1 MLMDEWE
8 NGEDLW
14 DVQEELPPDHR
25 SGFVA
30 MVGKPNVG
38 KSTLMNAWL
47 GVKLAAVSPKPQT
60 TRTTM
65 LGILTR
71 PDAQVIFV
79 DTPGIHEP
87 RTKLGAYMVD
97 KAQRA
102 IDDADLILFVA
113 DITEAPDEN
122 DRRAAQFLADNV
134 PAALPMV
141 LALNKADASYAT
153 PASEEVRAANRAAYE
168 SLGAFREALEISAL
182 TGMNRDALLQRII
195 ANLPQ
200 GPRFYPEDQLT
211 DAQER
216 FIAAEL
222 IREQALNAL
231 EQEVPHALAVVV
243 QEFQERENDVLY
255 ISANLFVEK
264 DSQKGIVIG
273 RGGSMLKQIGRDARQ
288 ELEAF
293 FETKIYLELWVKVR
307 KNWRRNEQ
315 YLRQLGYSRPKQR

>member
-1 MLMDEWE
+1 MLMEEWD

-122 DRRAAQFLADNV
+122 DRQAAQFLADNV

-141 LALNKADASYAT
+141 LALNKADAV
-153 PASEEVRAANRAAYE
+153 SEEVRAANRGAYE

>member
-1 MLMDEWE
+1 MDEWD

-60 TRTTM
+60 TRTSM

-134 PAALPMV
+134 PADLPVV
-141 LALNKADASYAT
+141 LALNKVDAGVVPDAD
-153 PASEEVRAANRAAYE
+153 EVRAANHAAYE
-168 SLGAFREALEISAL
+168 SLGAFREVLEISAL

-222 IREQALNAL
+222 IREHALNAL
-231 EQEVPHALAVVV
+231 EQEVPHAIAVVV
-243 QEFQERENDVLY
+243 QDFEERENGVLY

-264 DSQKGIVIG
+264 ESQKGIVIG
-273 RGGSMLKQIGRDARQ
+273 RGGSMLKQIGRDARH
-288 ELEAF
+288 ELETF
-293 FETKIYLELWVKVR
+293 FETKVYLELWVKVR
-307 KNWRRNEQ
+307 KNWRRNEN
-315 YLRQLGYSRPKQR
+315 YLRQLGYPRPKRR

>member
-1 MLMDEWE
+1 MEEWS

-14 DVQEELPPDHR
+14 SVQEELPPDHR

-60 TRTTM
+60 TRTSM

-122 DRRAAQFLADNV
+122 DRQAAQFLADNI
-134 PAALPMV
+134 PADLIMM
-141 LALNKADASYAT
+141 LALNKADAV
-153 PASEEVRAANRAAYE
+153 SEEVRATNRAAYE

-182 TGMNRDALLQRII
+182 TGMNRDALLERII
-195 ANLPQ
+195 ANLPE

-222 IREQALNAL
+222 IREHALNAL

-243 QEFQERENDVLY
+243 QDFQERENGVLY

-273 RGGSMLKQIGRDARQ
+273 RGGNMLKQIGRDARQ
-288 ELEAF
+288 ELETF
-293 FETKIYLELWVKVR
+293 FETKVYLELWVKVR
-307 KNWRRNEQ
+307 KNWRRNEN
-315 YLRQLGYSRPKQR
+315 YLRQLGYPGPKRR

>member
-1 MLMDEWE
+1 MDEWA
-8 NGEDLW
+8 NGEDLS
-14 DVQEELPPDHR
+14 VQEELPPDHR

-60 TRTTM
+60 TRTSM

-102 IDDADLILFVA
+102 IEDADLILFVA
-113 DITEAPDEN
+113 DMTEAPDKN

-134 PAALPMV
+134 PATLPML
-141 LALNKADASYAT
+141 LALNKADAVSSDEMRT
-153 PASEEVRAANRAAYE
+153 TNRAAYE
-168 SLGAFREALEISAL
+168 SLGAFGEVLEISAL
-182 TGMNRDALLQRII
+182 TGMNRDTLLQRLI
-195 ANLPQ
+195 ANLPK

-222 IREQALNAL
+222 IREHALNAL
-231 EQEVPHALAVVV
+231 EQEVPHAIAVVV
-243 QEFQERENDVLY
+243 QDFQERENGVLY

-264 DSQKGIVIG
+264 ESQKGIVIG
-273 RGGSMLKQIGRDARQ
+273 RGGSMLKQIGRDARR
-288 ELEAF
+288 ELETF
-293 FETKIYLELWVKVR
+293 FETKVYLELWVKVR
-307 KNWRRNEQ
+307 KNWRRNEH
-315 YLRQLGYSRPKQR
+315 YLRQLGYPRSKSR

>member
-1 MLMDEWE
+1 MEEWD

-60 TRTTM
+60 TRTSM

-122 DRRAAQFLADNV
+122 DRQAAQFLADNV
-134 PAALPMV
+134 PAGLPMV
-141 LALNKADASYAT
+141 LALNKADA
-153 PASEEVRAANRAAYE
+153 ASDEVRTANRAAYE

-195 ANLPQ
+195 ANLPE

-243 QEFQERENDVLY
+243 QDFQERENGVLY

-264 DSQKGIVIG
+264 ESQKGIVIG

-293 FETKIYLELWVKVR
+293 FETKVYLELWVKVR
-307 KNWRRNEQ
+307 KNWRRNEH
-315 YLRQLGYSRPKQR
+315 YLRQLGYPKARRR